1 MSKFTGKCDFCDHC
15 EMLGDPKEVVKRTS
29 LYLGD
34 AKVEIKSETDLIPYY
49 THLVASG
56 CYNKDSGDS
65 VHLSMYSFIDD
76 EEKDHISWKIFDVIT
91 AARKAKKEKTELC
104 LEFLKQ
110 QKFYWKGDPSY
121 LWYSIIDIVKKNP
134 DIIKNHIPRDY
145 RDGRRF
151 IKEWLIPN
159 YFSNIHDPMHNRYR
173 EEFIK
178 FCGDNGYSIIKW
190 NEDFK
195 TGERT
200 EGKYH
205 PIVTHMCFAISEY
218 YKMVKTVEEEY
229 KKAEEVY
236 NVEG

>member
-1 MSKFTGKCDFCDHC
+1 M
-15 EMLGDPKEVVKRTS
+15 
-29 LYLGD
+29 
-34 AKVEIKSETDLIPYY
+34 
-49 THLVASG
+49 
-56 CYNKDSGDS
+56 
-65 VHLSMYSFIDD
+65 
-76 EEKDHISWKIFDVIT
+76 
-91 AARKAKKEKTELC
+91 
-104 LEFLKQ
+104 
-110 QKFYWKGDPSY
+110 
-121 LWYSIIDIVKKNP
+121 
-134 DIIKNHIPRDY
+134 
-145 RDGRRF
+145 
-151 IKEWLIPN
+151 IPN
-159 YFSNIHDPMHNRYR
+159 YFSDIHDPMHNRYR